1 MHYLELLTNMEITNE
16 KRPIKYK
23 IVIADDHAL
32 VRGGLELVVKMA
44 VPNAEIFQA
53 NNFDETINVLQ
64 SNFAIDLVL
73 LDLMMPGMWNDSI
86 KNITQQFPD
95 VPIVIVSVKEDFESI
110 HNSISLGASGFIPKT
125 SAPEV
130 TISAIQLVLSGG
142 VYIPPHVLKP
152 QSKTVENN
160 QHSNNFDSFNTL
172 SKRQRQVLD
181 LISLGRSNQAIADE
195 LNLTIPTIKMH
206 VSAIL
211 KKLNVKNRTEA
222 VSIYTNL
229 EKVSDL
235 IS

>member
-1 MHYLELLTNMEITNE
+1 MEITNE
-16 KRPIKYK
+16 KRPVKYK

-44 VPNAEIFQA
+44 VPSAEIFQA

-64 SNFAIDLVL
+64 SNFSIDLVL
-73 LDLMMPGMWNDSI
+73 LDLMMPGMWHDSI

-95 VPIVIVSVKEDFESI
+95 VPIVIVSVKEDFDSI

-152 QSKTVENN
+152 QTKPIRNN
-160 QHSNNFDSFNTL
+160 QQPNNTDTFNTL
-172 SKRQRQVLD
+172 SKRQKQVLD

-195 LNLTIPTIKMH
+195 LDLTIPTIKMH

>member
-1 MHYLELLTNMEITNE
+1 
-16 KRPIKYK
+16 
-23 IVIADDHAL
+23 
-32 VRGGLELVVKMA
+32 MA
-44 VPNAEIFQA
+44 VPNDEIFQA

-181 LISLGRSNQAIADE
+181 LISLGRSNQAIDDE

>member
-1 MHYLELLTNMEITNE
+1 
-16 KRPIKYK
+16 
-23 IVIADDHAL
+23 
-32 VRGGLELVVKMA
+32 
-44 VPNAEIFQA
+44 
-53 NNFDETINVLQ
+53 
-64 SNFAIDLVL
+64 
-73 LDLMMPGMWNDSI
+73 MPGMWNDSI

>member
-1 MHYLELLTNMEITNE
+1 MED
-16 KRPIKYK
+16 KKPIKYK

-229 EKVSDL
+229 EKVSDF

>member
-1 MHYLELLTNMEITNE
+1 MEV
-16 KRPIKYK
+16 KKPIKYK

-64 SNFAIDLVL
+64 SNFSIDLVM
-73 LDLMMPGMWNDSI
+73 LDLMMPGMLSDSI

-95 VPIVIVSVKEDFESI
+95 VPIVIVSVKEDFDSI
-110 HNSISLGASGFIPKT
+110 HKSISLGASGFIPKT

-152 QSKTVENN
+152 QTQTVENN
-160 QHSNNFDSFNTL
+160 QHSNNFDTFNAL
-172 SKRQRQVLD
+172 SKRQKQVLD
-181 LISLGRSNQAIADE
+181 LITLGRSNQAIADE
-195 LNLTIPTIKMH
+195 LELTIPTIKMH

>member
-1 MHYLELLTNMEITNE
+1 MEV
-16 KRPIKYK
+16 KKPIKYK

>member
-1 MHYLELLTNMEITNE
+1 MHYWELLINMEITND

-44 VPNAEIFQA
+44 VPSAEIFQA

-64 SNFAIDLVL
+64 SNFSIDLVL
-73 LDLMMPGMWNDSI
+73 LDLMMPGMWHDSI
-86 KNITQQFPD
+86 KKITQQFPD
-95 VPIVIVSVKEDFESI
+95 VPIVIVSVKEDFDSI

-142 VYIPPHVLKP
+142 VYIPPHVLNP
-152 QSKTVENN
+152 QTKNISNN
-160 QHSNNFDSFNTL
+160 QQSNNTNTFDTL
-172 SKRQRQVLD
+172 SKRQKQVLD

-195 LNLTIPTIKMH
+195 LDLTIPTIKMH

-235 IS
+235 IT

>member
-32 VRGGLELVVKMA
+32 VRGGLEVVVKMA
-44 VPNAEIFQA
+44 VPSAEIFQA

-64 SNFAIDLVL
+64 SNFSIDLVL
-73 LDLMMPGMWNDSI
+73 LDLMMPGMWHDSI

-95 VPIVIVSVKEDFESI
+95 VPIVIVSVKEDFDSI

-152 QSKTVENN
+152 QTKPIPNN
-160 QHSNNFDSFNTL
+160 QQPNNTDTFNTL
-172 SKRQRQVLD
+172 SKRQKQVLD

-195 LNLTIPTIKMH
+195 LDLTIPTIKMH

>member
-1 MHYLELLTNMEITNE
+1 MED
-16 KRPIKYK
+16 KKPIKYK

-53 NNFDETINVLQ
+53 NNFDETISVLQ
-64 SNFAIDLVL
+64 SNFSIDLVM
-73 LDLMMPGMWNDSI
+73 LDLMMPGMLSDSI

-95 VPIVIVSVKEDFESI
+95 VPIVIVSVKEDFDSI
-110 HNSISLGASGFIPKT
+110 HKSISLGASGFIPKT

-142 VYIPPHVLKP
+142 VNIPPHVLKP
-152 QSKTVENN
+152 QTQTQTQTAENN
-160 QHSNNFDSFNTL
+160 QHSNNFDTFNAL
-172 SKRQRQVLD
+172 SKRQKQVLD

-195 LNLTIPTIKMH
+195 LELTIPTIKMH

>member
-1 MHYLELLTNMEITNE
+1 MEITNE

-44 VPNAEIFQA
+44 VPSAEIFQA

-64 SNFAIDLVL
+64 SNFSIDLVL

-95 VPIVIVSVKEDFESI
+95 VPIVIVSVKEDFDSI

-152 QSKTVENN
+152 QTKPMSNN
-160 QHSNNFDSFNTL
+160 QQPNNTDTFNTL
-172 SKRQRQVLD
+172 SKRQKQVLD

-195 LNLTIPTIKMH
+195 LDLTIPTIKMH

>member
-1 MHYLELLTNMEITNE
+1 
-16 KRPIKYK
+16 
-23 IVIADDHAL
+23 
-32 VRGGLELVVKMA
+32 MA

>member
-1 MHYLELLTNMEITNE
+1 MEV
-16 KRPIKYK
+16 KKPIKYK

-64 SNFAIDLVL
+64 SNFSIDLVM
-73 LDLMMPGMWNDSI
+73 LDLMMPGMLSDSI

-95 VPIVIVSVKEDFESI
+95 VPIVIVSVKEDFDSI
-110 HNSISLGASGFIPKT
+110 HKSISLGASGFIPKT

-152 QSKTVENN
+152 QTQTVENN
-160 QHSNNFDSFNTL
+160 QHSNNFDTFNAL
-172 SKRQRQVLD
+172 SKRQKQVLD

-195 LNLTIPTIKMH
+195 LDLTIPTIKMH

-235 IS
+235 IT

>member
-1 MHYLELLTNMEITNE
+1 MEITND

-44 VPNAEIFQA
+44 VPSAEIFQA

-64 SNFAIDLVL
+64 SNFSIDLVL
-73 LDLMMPGMWNDSI
+73 LDLMMPGMWHDSI
-86 KNITQQFPD
+86 KKITQQFPD
-95 VPIVIVSVKEDFESI
+95 VPIVIVSVKEDFDSI

-142 VYIPPHVLKP
+142 VYTPPHVLNP
-152 QSKTVENN
+152 QTKNIPNN
-160 QHSNNFDSFNTL
+160 QQSNTTNTFDTL
-172 SKRQRQVLD
+172 SKRQKQVLD

-195 LNLTIPTIKMH
+195 LDLTIPTIKMH

-235 IS
+235 IT

>member
-1 MHYLELLTNMEITNE
+1 MEITNE
-16 KRPIKYK
+16 KRPVKYK

-44 VPNAEIFQA
+44 VPSAEIFQA

-64 SNFAIDLVL
+64 SNFSIDLVL
-73 LDLMMPGMWNDSI
+73 LDLMMPGMWHDSI

-95 VPIVIVSVKEDFESI
+95 VPIVIVSVKEDFDSI

-152 QSKTVENN
+152 QMTPIPNN
-160 QHSNNFDSFNTL
+160 QQPNNTDTFNTL
-172 SKRQRQVLD
+172 SKRQKQVLD

-195 LNLTIPTIKMH
+195 LDLTIPTIKMH